1 MVIKEGRAGRAYR
14 NLGWAYYS
22 LGQFNRAAE
31 FHSKH
36 LAIALEVGDR
46 AGEGRAYG
54 NLSIVYDSLGQ
65 TERAVEFRNKHL
77 AYNKSA

>member
-1 MVIKEGRAGRAYR
+1 MVMVIKEGRAGRAYR

-46 AGEGRAYG
+46 AGEGTVYG
-54 NLSIVYDSLGQ
+54 NLGDSYNRLGQ
-65 TERAVEFRNKHL
+65 FSRAV
-77 AYNKSA
+77 